1 MPPAIS
7 LVLTYR
13 LQLTRLYMLC
23 HCGCQ
28 PGCLCAAGSQ
38 SLVSLFHSMCFSM
51 CVSTRLHPE
60 PSLMPLYSLSPAAA
74 SASDCLHC
82 VVPRTLSAKPCHTLR
97 TGPHLRCSKPRLAA
111 HRRVL
116 LFLFQY
122 GREHLSTSRARL
134 RQLTSVINV
143 EEGKQPPKHASGD
156 ARDRRRQFD

>member
-60 PSLMPLYSLSPAAA
+60 PSLMPLYSLSAAAA

-82 VVPRTLSAKPCHTLR
+82 VVPRTLSAKPCPHIEDRAPLAVFKAPARCTPA
-97 TGPHLRCSKPRLAA
+97 GPPVPIPVRPRAP
-111 HRRVL
+111 
-116 LFLFQY
+116 
-122 GREHLSTSRARL
+122 EHIPST
-134 RQLTSVINV
+134 
-143 EEGKQPPKHASGD
+143 PPTTHF
-156 ARDRRRQFD
+156 RDQC